1 MALTVDFREGVMAR
15 AQRDSRFRRA
25 LLTEAVQELVSGDA
39 TAGKAVLKDYINATI
54 GFAPLADEM
63 GANVKSLHRMLGP
76 RGNPTMENL
85 RAILRVLQEHE
96 GIELSI
102 RSHAVA

>member
-1 MALTVDFREGVMAR
+1 MALTAEFKEGVMAR
-15 AQRDSRFRRA
+15 VKRDSRFRRA

-39 TAGKAVLKDYINATI
+39 AAGKAVLKDYINATI
-54 GFAPLADEM
+54 GFERLADEM
-63 GANVKSLHRMLGP
+63 DANVKSLHRMLGP

-96 GIELSI
+96 GIEFAI
-102 RSHAVA
+102 RSRAVA

>member
-1 MALTVDFREGVMAR
+1 MVLTTDFKEGVMAR
-15 AQRDSRFRRA
+15 AKRDGRFRRA

-39 TAGKAVLKDYINATI
+39 VAGKAVLRDYINATM
-54 GFAPLADEM
+54 GFGPLAEEM
-63 GANVKSLHRMLGP
+63 DANVKSLHRMLGP

-96 GIELSI
+96 GIEFAI
-102 RSHAVA
+102 RSRALA